1 MHRSS
6 SRLIITLLCIL
17 VTALGAYAD
26 PRLVVV
32 LNSYHQGYEW
42 TNAVNAGIQS
52 VLAGSTEFELAFE
65 YLDAQRTPA
74 GPFDDAARLFR
85 SHYARRKPAAIIAVD
100 DDALRFL
107 IEHAKDLF
115 LDVPIVYCGIN
126 DITAY
131 NPLALA
137 GMTGITESPDIGG
150 SLDLALR
157 IFPGTTTILAI
168 ADTTTSGLINMG
180 RFDRAVATMPVGITV
195 LRSVGENQLTLKQ
208 QLGKLPPSS
217 IVLYL
222 SYLRTEDG
230 SRMTVKES
238 VAFVTGASK
247 APVFGCWD
255 FIVEAGAFGGRVV
268 SGRLQG
274 IQAAKRATRLAR
286 GEPAGNLPQNSQQTY
301 ESMIRHD
308 QLKRFKVHANRI
320 PADVTLL
327 GKPEPLPRLIVIGI
341 ISLIF
346 IATLEGLTLILALR
360 NRSMLAVAESR
371 YRILAEQL
379 PAIVYSVEFGRESR
393 TSYVSPRLTE
403 MLGYDPEDW
412 MANPRA
418 WIQAVH
424 PDDRNQLY
432 AEAMTANEAGVPV
445 SFDYRAVTAKGEIKY
460 IKNLRA
466 YYRLQNGTR
475 AAVGA
480 WMDLT
485 QERHAQES
493 IQAALKEKELLLKEI
508 HHRVKNNFQIVTS
521 LLRLEYENLPDSPA
535 HEALRETE
543 RRIFAMSLVHEQLYH
558 EENLSHI
565 DFKPYAD
572 RMGKELLS
580 MTGNDA
586 NISFT
591 VEGDELSLG
600 IDKAVPLGL
609 FLNEALM
616 NAFKHA
622 FPAAFSGS
630 KSIHV
635 VVRHGDERE
644 EIMIRDSGIGF
655 EPESSRTQ
663 ESSPQAQTS
672 LGLTLMTLLTDQL
685 GGEMSITSEAGT
697 VIRLQ
702 LPWSADQY

>member
-6 SRLIITLLCIL
+6 SRLFITLLCIL

-42 TNAVNAGIQS
+42 TNAINAGIQS
-52 VLAGSTEFELAFE
+52 VLATSPEFELAFE

-74 GPFDDAARLFR
+74 DSFDDAARLYR
-85 SHYARRKPAAIIAVD
+85 SRYAQRMPAAIIAVD

-107 IEHAKDLF
+107 IEHSSDLF
-115 LDVPIVYCGIN
+115 LGVPIAYCGIN

-150 SLDLALR
+150 NLELALR

-168 ADTTTSGLINMG
+168 ADTTTSGLINMT
-180 RFDRAVATMPVGITV
+180 RFDKAAASLPDDISVM
-195 LRSVGENQLTLKQ
+195 RSVGRDQITLQQ
-208 QLGKLPPSS
+208 QLAALPSS
-217 IVLYL
+217 SVVLYL

-230 SRMTVKES
+230 SRLTVKES
-238 VAFVTGASK
+238 VAFVTGAST

-274 IQAAKRATRLAR
+274 IQAAKHATRLAR
-286 GEPAGNLPQNSQQTY
+286 GEPAGNLPQASQQSY
-301 ESMIRHD
+301 ESMIRFD

-320 PADVTLL
+320 PADVALL

-341 ISLIF
+341 ISLVL
-346 IATLEGLTLILALR
+346 IATLEGLTLIMALR
-360 NRSMLAVAESR
+360 SRSMLAVAESR

-412 MANPRA
+412 IANPRA

-424 PDDRNQLY
+424 PDDRDQLY

-445 SFDYRAVTAKGEIKY
+445 SFDYRAVTSKGEIKF

-466 YYRLQNGTR
+466 YYRSQNGTR

-480 WMDLT
+480 WMDVT
-485 QERHAQES
+485 QERNARES

-508 HHRVKNNFQIVTS
+508 HHRVKNNFQIITS
-521 LLRLEYENLPDSPA
+521 LLMLEYENLPESPA

-558 EENLSHI
+558 EEDLSHI

-572 RMGKELLS
+572 RMGRELLS

-622 FPAAFSGS
+622 FPAAFSGN

-635 VVRHGDERE
+635 VVRHGDERD

-655 EPESSRTQ
+655 EPDSGRAQ
-663 ESSPQAQTS
+663 GSSPQAQTS

-685 GGEMSITSEAGT
+685 GGEMSIASEAGT

-702 LPWSADQY
+702 LPWSADKK